1 MKESNILE
9 RIKEKKG
16 HFRESEEKVANY
28 ILTHWREVLHLP
40 ITELAEKIGVS
51 EATIVRMCKKMGFR
65 GFQELKITLVTE
77 KIQPIKTVHEA
88 VQEGD
93 DLETILKKV
102 FSANVRA
109 MESTLNVLSIAE
121 LNRAVEA
128 ILSARQ
134 LQIYGVGGSGPVAL
148 DAQHKF
154 MKTGIPTVAYID
166 SHMQAMSA
174 SILEPQDVVIGISA
188 SGSSK
193 DIIDALA
200 LAKNRGTTTIGITH
214 YAKTPM
220 DKVLD
225 IKLAVSSEET
235 FYRTESTSARIAQ
248 LSIIDALYIGVS
260 LRRLEKTIE
269 NLRLTREAIVPKR
282 F

>member
-1 MKESNILE
+1 MKESNVLE
-9 RIKEKKG
+9 SIKEKKVNL
-16 HFRESEEKVANY
+16 RASEEKVANY
-28 ILTHWREVLHLP
+28 ILTHWQEVLHLP
-40 ITELAEKIGVS
+40 ITEFAERVGVS
-51 EATIVRMCKKMGFR
+51 EATVVRMCKKMGFR
-65 GFQELKITLVTE
+65 GFQELKITLAME
-77 KIQPIKTVHEA
+77 KIQPVKTVHQA

-93 DLETILKKV
+93 NLETILKKV
-102 FSANVRA
+102 FSANIRA
-109 MESTLNVLSIAE
+109 MEATLNILSIKE
-121 LNRAVEA
+121 LERAISA

-174 SILEPQDVVIGISA
+174 SILEPNDVVIGISA

-193 DIIDALA
+193 DIIDALT
-200 LAKNRGTTTIGITH
+200 LAKKRGATTIGITH

-225 IKLAVSSEET
+225 IKLSVSSEET

-248 LSIIDALYIGVS
+248 LSIIDALYIGVA
-260 LRRLEKTIE
+260 LRRLDKTIE
-269 NLRLTREAIVPKR
+269 NLKLTREAIVPKR

>member
-1 MKESNILE
+1 MKESNVLE
-9 RIKEKKG
+9 SIREKKVNL
-16 HFRESEEKVANY
+16 RASEEKVANY
-28 ILTHWREVLHLP
+28 VLTHWQEVLHLP
-40 ITELAEKIGVS
+40 ITEFAERVGVS
-51 EATIVRMCKKMGFR
+51 EATVVRMCKKMGFR
-65 GFQELKITLVTE
+65 GFQELKITLAME
-77 KIQPIKTVHEA
+77 KIQPVKTLHQA

-102 FSANVRA
+102 FSANIRA
-109 MESTLNVLSIAE
+109 MEATLNILSIKE
-121 LNRAVEA
+121 LGRAISA

-174 SILEPQDVVIGISA
+174 SILEPNDVVVGISA
-188 SGSSK
+188 SGSSR
-193 DIIDALA
+193 DIIDALT
-200 LAKNRGTTTIGITH
+200 LAKKRGATTIGITH

-220 DKVLD
+220 DRVLD
-225 IKLAVSSEET
+225 IKLSVSSEET

-248 LSIIDALYIGVS
+248 LSIIDALYIGVA
-260 LRRLEKTIE
+260 LRRLDETIE
-269 NLRLTREAIVPKR
+269 NLKLTREAIVSKR

>member
-1 MKESNILE
+1 MKESNVLE
-9 RIKEKKG
+9 SIREKKVNL
-16 HFRESEEKVANY
+16 RASEEKVANY
-28 ILTHWREVLHLP
+28 VLTHWQEVLHLP
-40 ITELAEKIGVS
+40 ITEFAERVGVS
-51 EATIVRMCKKMGFR
+51 EATVVRMCKKMGFR
-65 GFQELKITLVTE
+65 GFQELKITLAME
-77 KIQPIKTVHEA
+77 KIQPVKTLHQA

-102 FSANVRA
+102 FSANIRA
-109 MESTLNVLSIAE
+109 MEATLNILSIKE
-121 LNRAVEA
+121 LERAISA

-174 SILEPQDVVIGISA
+174 SILEPNDVVVGISA

-193 DIIDALA
+193 DIIDALT
-200 LAKNRGTTTIGITH
+200 LAKKRGATTIGITH

-220 DKVLD
+220 DRVLD
-225 IKLAVSSEET
+225 IKLSVSSEET

-248 LSIIDALYIGVS
+248 LSIIDALYIGVA
-260 LRRLEKTIE
+260 LRRLDETIE
-269 NLRLTREAIVPKR
+269 NLKLTREAIVSKR

>member
-1 MKESNILE
+1 MKEVNIIE
-9 RIKEKKG
+9 RIKERKDTL
-16 HFRESEEKVANY
+16 RESEKKAADY
-28 ILTHWREVLHLP
+28 ILTRWQEVLHLP
-40 ITELAEKIGVS
+40 ITELAERIGVS
-51 EATIVRMCKKMGFR
+51 EATIVRMCKKLGLR
-65 GFQELKITLVTE
+65 GFQELKITLAAE
-77 KIQPIKTVHEA
+77 KVQPIKTVHQA
-88 VQEGD
+88 VQDGD

-102 FSANVRA
+102 FLANIRA
-109 MESTLNVLSIAE
+109 IEATLNILSVQE
-121 LNRAVEA
+121 LAKAIEV

-166 SHMQAMSA
+166 SHMMAMAA
-174 SILEPQDVVIGISA
+174 SILEPNDVVIGISA
-188 SGSSK
+188 SGSSR
-193 DIIDALA
+193 DIVDALT
-200 LAKNRGTTTIGITH
+200 LAKERGAITIGITH

-220 DKVLD
+220 DRVLD

-248 LSIIDALYIGVS
+248 LSIIDTLFIGVA
-260 LRRLEKTIE
+260 LRRFDKTIE
-269 NLRLTREAIVPKR
+269 NLKLTREAIVSKR

>member
-1 MKESNILE
+1 MENNVLE
-9 RIKEKKG
+9 KIKEKK
-16 HFRESEEKVANY
+16 HLFRESEEKVANY
-28 ILTHWREVLHLP
+28 ILTRWQEVLHLP
-40 ITELAEKIGVS
+40 ITELAERIGVS

-65 GFQELKITLVTE
+65 GFQELKIALAMDKV
-77 KIQPIKTVHEA
+77 QPIKTVHQA

-93 DLETILKKV
+93 DLETILKKI
-102 FSANVRA
+102 FSANMRA
-109 MESTLNVLSIAE
+109 MEATLNVLSVSALE
-121 LNRAVEA
+121 RAINA
-128 ILSARQ
+128 LCNARQ
-134 LQIYGVGGSGPVAL
+134 IQIYGVGGSGPVAL

-154 MKTGIPTVAYID
+154 MKTGIPTVAYVD
-166 SHMQAMSA
+166 SHMMAMSA
-174 SILEPQDVVIGISA
+174 SILEPQDVAIGISA

-193 DIIDALA
+193 DIVEALA
-200 LAKNRGTTTIGITH
+200 LAKERGATTIGITH

-225 IKLAVSSEET
+225 IKLSVSSEET

-248 LSIIDALYIGVS
+248 LSIIDTLYIGVA
-260 LRRLEKTIE
+260 LKRLDKTLE

>member
-1 MKESNILE
+1 MENNILE
-9 RIKEKKG
+9 KIKEQKEG
-16 HFRESEEKVANY
+16 FRDSEEKVANY
-28 ILTHWREVLHLP
+28 ILARWQEVLHLP
-40 ITELAEKIGVS
+40 ITELAERIGVS
-51 EATIVRMCKKMGFR
+51 EATIVRMCKKLGLR
-65 GFQELKITLVTE
+65 GFQELKIALATE
-77 KIQPIKTVHEA
+77 KVQPIKTVHQA

-102 FSANVRA
+102 FSANIRA
-109 MESTLNVLSIAE
+109 MESTLNVISVKEIE
-121 LNRAVEA
+121 RAIDA
-128 ILSARQ
+128 ILNARQ

-166 SHMQAMSA
+166 SHMMAMSA

-193 DIIDALA
+193 DIVEALE
-200 LAKNRGTTTIGITH
+200 LAKNRGATTIGITH
-214 YAKTPM
+214 YAKTPL
-220 DKVLD
+220 DRVLD
-225 IKLAVSSEET
+225 IKLSVSSEET

-248 LSIIDALYIGVS
+248 LSIIDTLYIGVA
-260 LRRLEKTIE
+260 LKRLDKMIE
-269 NLRLTREAIVPKR
+269 NLKLTREAIVPKR

>member
-1 MKESNILE
+1 MKESNVLE
-9 RIKEKKG
+9 SIREKKVNL
-16 HFRESEEKVANY
+16 RASEEKVANY
-28 ILTHWREVLHLP
+28 ILTHWQEVLHLP
-40 ITELAEKIGVS
+40 ITEFAERVGVS
-51 EATIVRMCKKMGFR
+51 EATVVRMCKKMGFR
-65 GFQELKITLVTE
+65 GFQELKITLAME
-77 KIQPIKTVHEA
+77 KIQPVKTVHQA

-102 FSANVRA
+102 FSANIRA
-109 MESTLNVLSIAE
+109 MEATLNILSIKE
-121 LNRAVEA
+121 LERAISA
-128 ILSARQ
+128 IFSARQ

-174 SILEPQDVVIGISA
+174 SILEPNDVVIGISA

-193 DIIDALA
+193 DIIDALT
-200 LAKNRGTTTIGITH
+200 LAKKRGAITIGITH

-225 IKLAVSSEET
+225 IKLSVSSEET

-248 LSIIDALYIGVS
+248 LSIIDALYIGVA
-260 LRRLEKTIE
+260 LRRLDETIE
-269 NLRLTREAIVPKR
+269 NLKLTREAIVPKR

>member
-1 MKESNILE
+1 MENNILE
-9 RIKEKKG
+9 KIKEQKES
-16 HFRESEEKVANY
+16 FRDSEEKVANY
-28 ILTHWREVLHLP
+28 ILARWQEVLHLP
-40 ITELAEKIGVS
+40 ITELAERIGVS
-51 EATIVRMCKKMGFR
+51 EATIVRMCKKLGLR
-65 GFQELKITLVTE
+65 GFQELKIALATE
-77 KIQPIKTVHEA
+77 KIQPIKTVHQA

-102 FSANVRA
+102 FSANIRA
-109 MESTLNVLSIAE
+109 MESTLNVISVKEIE
-121 LNRAVEA
+121 RAIDA
-128 ILSARQ
+128 ILNARQ

-166 SHMQAMSA
+166 SHMMAMSA

-193 DIIDALA
+193 DIVEALE
-200 LAKNRGTTTIGITH
+200 LAKNRGATTIGITH
-214 YAKTPM
+214 YAKTPL
-220 DKVLD
+220 DRVLD
-225 IKLAVSSEET
+225 IKLSVSSEET

-248 LSIIDALYIGVS
+248 LSIIDTLYIGVA
-260 LRRLEKTIE
+260 LKRLDKMIE
-269 NLRLTREAIVPKR
+269 NLKLTREAIVPKR

>member
-1 MKESNILE
+1 MKESNVLE
-9 RIKEKKG
+9 SIKEKKI
-16 HFRESEEKVANY
+16 HLRASEEKVANY
-28 ILTHWREVLHLP
+28 ILTHWQEVLHLP
-40 ITELAEKIGVS
+40 ITEFAERVGVS

-65 GFQELKITLVTE
+65 GFQELKITLAME
-77 KIQPIKTVHEA
+77 KIQPIKTVHQA

-102 FSANVRA
+102 FSANIRA
-109 MESTLNVLSIAE
+109 MEATINVLSIKE
-121 LNRAVEA
+121 LDRAINA

-174 SILEPQDVVIGISA
+174 SILEPNDVIIGISA

-193 DIIDALA
+193 DIIDALT
-200 LAKNRGTTTIGITH
+200 LAKKRGATTIGITH

-225 IKLAVSSEET
+225 IKLSVSSEET

-248 LSIIDALYIGVS
+248 LSIIDALYIGVA
-260 LRRLEKTIE
+260 LRRLDKTFE
-269 NLRLTREAIVPKR
+269 NLKLTREAIVPKR

>member
-1 MKESNILE
+1 MKESNVLE
-9 RIKEKKG
+9 SIKEKKI
-16 HFRESEEKVANY
+16 HLRASEEKVANY
-28 ILTHWREVLHLP
+28 ILTHWQEVLHLP
-40 ITELAEKIGVS
+40 ITEFAERVGVS

-65 GFQELKITLVTE
+65 GFQELKITLAME
-77 KIQPIKTVHEA
+77 KIQPIKTVHQA

-102 FSANVRA
+102 FSANIRA
-109 MESTLNVLSIAE
+109 MEATINVLSIKE
-121 LNRAVEA
+121 LDRAINA

-134 LQIYGVGGSGPVAL
+134 IQIYGVGGSGPVAL

-174 SILEPQDVVIGISA
+174 SILEPNDVVIGISA

-200 LAKNRGTTTIGITH
+200 LAKKRGATTIGITH

-225 IKLAVSSEET
+225 IKLSVSSEET

-248 LSIIDALYIGVS
+248 LSIIDALYIGVA
-260 LRRLEKTIE
+260 LRRLDKTFE
-269 NLRLTREAIVPKR
+269 NLKLTREAIVPKR